1 MAKMKKFS
9 KEEIESISKKALE
22 KIDTIKVTKG
32 RRSESE
38 SFLLEIKEVIGK
50 ALTKEIPFTHISTLV
65 KEMYGIDVSVN
76 ILKSFA
82 KNHLDYIPKAR
93 TKKLKKLTKC
103 PREIAGSIFSV
114 LKEIRNFIPYGR
126 VTS

>member
-1 MAKMKKFS
+1 MAS
-9 KEEIESISKKALE
+9 KDILKASGVG
-22 KIDTIKVTKG
+22 VTKAAITTIIKKI
-32 RRSESE
+32 
-38 SFLLEIKEVIGK
+38 SFLYLPSFKGFIIL
-50 ALTKEIPFTHISTLV
+50 A
-65 KEMYGIDVSVN
+65 IDKKHMNKGNSKIN
-76 ILKSFA
+76 
-82 KNHLDYIPKAR
+82 PKAR